1 MEQKRNEKEK
11 KKNGNKTFCHIKI
24 YFKFCIYK
32 AKQKNKNF

>member
-1 MEQKRNEKEK
+1 MEQKRNEKE